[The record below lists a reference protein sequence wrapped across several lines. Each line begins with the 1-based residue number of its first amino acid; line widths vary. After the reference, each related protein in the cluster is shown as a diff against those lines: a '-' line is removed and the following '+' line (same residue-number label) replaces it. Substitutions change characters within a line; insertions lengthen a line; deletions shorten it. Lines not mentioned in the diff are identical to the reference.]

1 LIRIFTLI
9 GLITFF
15 LAKSAVAQIADEW
28 IAGRVSYVT
37 TNSVYVK
44 FENTEKIETGDTLFI
59 LTEGESIP
67 ALIVNNKSSLSCV
80 CSPIEGLSLEEGQEV
95 SFRIPEKVPDAGNEP
110 QPADTAATV
119 PVVSP
124 VEEEKEEPAE
134 KKRVQQI
141 GGRVS
146 VSSYTN
152 WSNAVDNIS
161 QRMRYTFSFG
171 GQHLGGSKLSLE
183 MYMSFIHRNEHWDDI
198 RESVFNGLKIY
209 NFSLRYDIS
218 EKTRIWLG
226 RKINYRLSSM
236 GAIDGLQFEQV
247 LGTFTLGAVAGSR
260 PDYEDY
266 GLNMNLFQYGI
277 YISHD
282 FENGAG
288 RMENTLAFMDQE
300 NDWNTDRRFI
310 YFQHT
315 NTLLRHLFFMA
326 TAEFDLY
333 SIADG
338 TSKNTFDLSNI
349 YLLLRYR
356 ARDNLTISASY
367 TARQQIIY
375 YETYRDYLDRLLE
388 NPALQGFRLMINYRP
403 VKHLSIGAR
412 GSYRFRPDDPQPATD
427 AYGYIMYSMVPGI
440 RAALTGSVTWLE
452 TSYLK
457 GWIYS
462 IGLSRDIVPGK
473 LFGALNYRYASYD
486 FNTTDLPAVQHIGE
500 VNLNWRIYRKLSL
513 GLYYECTFE
522 EAITFNRVFVNL
534 TQRF

>member
-1 LIRIFTLI
+1 MIRIFTLI

-277 YISHD
+277 YVSHD

-310 YFQHT
+310 Y
-315 NTLLRHLFFMA
+315 
-326 TAEFDLY
+326 
-333 SIADG
+333 
-338 TSKNTFDLSNI
+338 
-349 YLLLRYR
+349 
-356 ARDNLTISASY
+356 
-367 TARQQIIY
+367 
-375 YETYRDYLDRLLE
+375 
-388 NPALQGFRLMINYRP
+388 
-403 VKHLSIGAR
+403 
-412 GSYRFRPDDPQPATD
+412 
-427 AYGYIMYSMVPGI
+427 
-440 RAALTGSVTWLE
+440 
-452 TSYLK
+452 
-457 GWIYS
+457 
-462 IGLSRDIVPGK
+462 
-473 LFGALNYRYASYD
+473 
-486 FNTTDLPAVQHIGE
+486 
-500 VNLNWRIYRKLSL
+500 
-513 GLYYECTFE
+513 
-522 EAITFNRVFVNL
+522 
-534 TQRF
+534 